1 MQTEPI
7 LAYTIFA
14 AVAILSPGPA
24 VVLALRNGAS
34 FGARS
39 ALWSSLGNVTGIA
52 LVSSAAMLGLGALL
66 MSSALLFGVVK
77 VIGAAYLFYLGL
89 RHLFGRTSTMALPDG
104 NAGQTSA
111 QRPFS
116 LYREGVLIAV
126 TNPKAI
132 LFFTALFPPFL
143 DIQAPLLPQ
152 FLVLT
157 GIFMA
162 ISFFSLLGYALLA
175 GRAQRYLIKPLVAK
189 IVNRVVGAVFVTFGV
204 FLLAT
209 RRQAS

>member
-1 MQTEPI
+1 VQSETI
-7 LAYTIFA
+7 LAYTVFA
-14 AVAILSPGPA
+14 AVAIVSPGPA

-52 LVSSAAMLGLGALL
+52 IVSSAAMLGLGAVL
-66 MSSALLFGVVK
+66 MSSALLFGIVK
-77 VIGAAYLFYLGL
+77 VLGAAYLFYLGL
-89 RHLFGRTSTMALPDG
+89 RHLFGRASAVALPDG
-104 NAGQTSA
+104 NAAQTA
-111 QRPFS
+111 AHRPFA
-116 LYREGVLIAV
+116 LYREGALIAL

-143 DIQAPLLPQ
+143 DTQAPLLPQ

-157 GIFMA
+157 GTFMA
-162 ISFFSLLGYALLA
+162 LSFFSLLAYALLA

-209 RRQAS
+209 RRHA